1 MGQRRRCVCTCSH
14 SCLSWSW
21 DISSVCLC
29 CRVCLSL
36 WALLV
41 HSSLTLWN
49 AVNTQSLTRSCMY
62 EREPGNHT
70 QRDQMT
76 DKTKQNWARYLF
88 LTYPVASVTNIED
101 SSLERNTITV
111 FKVQCVQVMFE
122 WVMCFTGNIF
132 STWYQVNDSLKKY
145 VGWRWV
151 IENVF
156 SNHATCLTLLLHACC
171 FACTVL
177 LLHKFG
183 DF

>member
-70 QRDQMT
+70 QRDHMT

-132 STWYQVNDSLKKY
+132 STISSEWQPKKICRMKVSY
-145 VGWRWV
+145 WKCLFKSCDLFDV
-151 IENVF
+151 IV
-156 SNHATCLTLLLHACC
+156 ACLLFCVYCVTTA
-171 FACTVL
+171 
-177 LLHKFG
+177 
-183 DF
+183 